1 MNVTDLL
8 RSLALDPA
16 NLKPAPHRHAT
27 AQDAAE
33 RLGPEPLRCA
43 ACGASARSTRII
55 DTAHHGRRWLDLCRD
70 CMLAT
75 VDRRRPAVPLPATL
89 AALRDAVRQAGID
102 AALLTAPLTEAECAH
117 G

>member
-16 NLKPAPHRHAT
+16 ELKPAPYRQAT

-33 RLGPEPLRCA
+33 RLGPEPLPCA
-43 ACGASARSTRII
+43 ACGTPARSTRII
-55 DTAHHGRRWLDLCRD
+55 DSPGHGWRWLDLYRD

-75 VDRRRPAVPLPATL
+75 VDRRRPTVPLEV
-89 AALRDAVRQAGID
+89 LRDAAEEAGVIVRVLVDPPKGA
-102 AALLTAPLTEAECAH
+102 
-117 G
+117 